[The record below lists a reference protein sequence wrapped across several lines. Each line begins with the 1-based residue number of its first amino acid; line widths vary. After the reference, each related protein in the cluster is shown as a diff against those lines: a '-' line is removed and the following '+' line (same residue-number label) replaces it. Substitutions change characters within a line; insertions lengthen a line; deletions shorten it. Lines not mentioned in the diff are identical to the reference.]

1 MKEAQRPV
9 AESKLRLMAQR
20 SSARPMCG
28 CRGAMIGTGQLATA
42 AASDAADRSK
52 TFPDEFLSGCA
63 TAGHQVESNHARTD
77 SCLATVQARA
87 CLKVLF
93 LQMEVVSGPSIA
105 FIGVYNRPVIS
116 PA

>member
-1 MKEAQRPV
+1 MKAAQRPV
-9 AESKLRLMAQR
+9 AESKLRLMTLR
-20 SSARPMCG
+20 SSARPICG
-28 CRGAMIGTGQLATA
+28 CGGAMIGTGQLVKA

-52 TFPDEFLSGCA
+52 TFPDEFLWCCA
-63 TAGHQVESNHARTD
+63 TAGHQVESNHARTHF
-77 SCLATVQARA
+77 CLATVQARA
-87 CLKVLF
+87 CPKELF